1 MQAVDQCACAVNGL
15 ARAIIKN
22 GAKCI
27 FIKRGVQGRVGAGTP
42 NLEGLALAPTTP
54 TALAR
59 HGLQASC
66 RRLHLLG
73 APSQRALWRG

>member
-1 MQAVDQCACAVNGL
+1 MQAADQFACAVSGL

-22 GAKCI
+22 SLNAYYEA
-27 FIKRGVQGRVGAGTP
+27 GVHGRVGAGTP
-42 NLEGLALAPTTP
+42 NLEGLAIAPTTP

-66 RRLHLLG
+66 RRLRLPG
-73 APSQRALWRG
+73 ALSQRAQWRG